1 VIKEKS
7 GNSRIELNSP
17 SIESQFRFHR
27 DSHQVGGVRMSVNSS
42 RTTDEAAIRE
52 LVEDWARA
60 VRAKNLK
67 GILAK

>member
-1 VIKEKS
+1 
-7 GNSRIELNSP
+7 
-17 SIESQFRFHR
+17 
-27 DSHQVGGVRMSVNSS
+27 MSVNSS